1 MWFDIIKHMVNYY
14 SNLSNFSDVSIEGGT
29 DGRKPSSAATIYVLR
44 NMETDIDF
52 HQRSKGTVSLW
63 IECWVRN
70 DSKVPIDAY
79 ESLSQLETMFL
90 EAFPDWTKQVGTD
103 LGKIATKITI
113 PHFVGDADR
122 LRPLCGS
129 QASILINWKR

>member
-14 SNLSNFSDVSIEGGT
+14 SNLSNFSDVSVEGGS
-29 DGRKPSSAATIYVLR
+29 DGRKPSSTATIYVLR
-44 NMETDIDF
+44 NVETDIDF
-52 HQRSKGTVSLW
+52 HQRSKGNISLL

-70 DSKVPIDAY
+70 DSKVALDAY
-79 ESLSQLETMFL
+79 ESLSQLEALFL
-90 EAFPDWTKQVGTD
+90 EAFPGWAKQVGTD
-103 LGKIATKITI
+103 LEIATKITI